1 MSTEPKQG
9 IWNRFVEKP
18 HRFFLA
24 LALTTLV
31 LLALAVFVSVLFPD
45 FILPRVL
52 RSVAAF
58 VAFGLA
64 VGFMAGFVGFF
75 LALIPPFRPLFRWIV
90 RRSVFLL
97 ACLVTLFALFYA
109 VENWRGARAW
119 ADFKR
124 AAEAR
129 GQWVEVQNIVPPQVP
144 DEQNVAAAPLFKPLW
159 NEFDPEWVRL
169 RAGPTGLTNEA
180 DRLKFTVAHE
190 RADPPPREAS
200 AHWMAGRRTDL
211 KLWQDHYRNPKGL
224 PNGMDAMES
233 EPGMVTSLPEPV
245 AKQFPVADQ
254 PQTPAA
260 DVLLALSRHDGILEE
275 LRAACERPHSR
286 FPVRYDEGFNAL
298 LPHLNRIK
306 SINQFL
312 ALRVAAQLEAGRTDE
327 AAADVE
333 LSFRVVDLVRGEPLL
348 ISHLVRM
355 GQVQIAISA
364 FWEGLAEQRW
374 TDAQLAAFERQLRQF
389 DFLADF
395 EIGMSGERAIS
406 SWTMDYL
413 QRNRDPGAF
422 EYGDPSAR
430 GADGMERAFGA
441 VLFHLIPRGW
451 FDQNK
456 VSIGRMHLELML
468 PVIDRDAAQV
478 SPSKVTRLTSLMNQR
493 LTKHSPYNW
502 VAGLLLP
509 ALGNASTRFAQAQTA
524 VNLARVA
531 CALERHRLAHGGYP
545 ETLDALAPKFI
556 PKLPH
561 DLIDGQPLRYRRA
574 GDSSVLYSIGW
585 NEIDDGGTVALTK
598 EGSANWKEGD
608 WVWRYPDR

>member
-31 LLALAVFVSVLFPD
+31 LLALAVLASSLFPD
-45 FILPRVL
+45 LTLPRVL
-52 RSVAAF
+52 RFVAAF
-58 VAFGLA
+58 VAFGL
-64 VGFMAGFVGFF
+64 VAGFIAGFIGFF

-169 RAGPTGLTNEA
+169 RAGPAGLTNEA
-180 DRLKFTVAHE
+180 DRLKFSITHE
-190 RADPPPREAS
+190 RADTPPRDAS
-200 AHWMAGRRTDL
+200 AFWRSGRRTDL
-211 KLWQDHYRNPKGL
+211 KLWQEHYRNPEGY
-224 PNGMDAMES
+224 PNAMES
-233 EPGMVTSLPEPV
+233 EPGVVTSLPEPV
-245 AKQFPVADQ
+245 AKQFPVAEQ

-348 ISHLVRM
+348 ISHLVRIA
-355 GQVQIAISA
+355 QVQIAISA
-364 FWEGLAEQRW
+364 LWEGLAEHRW
-374 TDAQLAAFERQLRQF
+374 TDAQLAGFDRQLRQF
-389 DFLADF
+389 DFLADY
-395 EIGMSGERAIS
+395 EIGMGGERAFS
-406 SWTMDYL
+406 TWTMEYL
-413 QRNRDPGAF
+413 RRDRNPGIF
-422 EYGDPSAR
+422 ESGDGSDAIDR
-430 GADGMERAFGA
+430 TFG
-441 VLFHLIPRGW
+441 VVFFHLIPGGW

-468 PVIDRDAAQV
+468 PVVDRDAAQV
-478 SPSKVTRLTSLMNQR
+478 SPSKVKRLTSLVDQQ
-493 LTKHSPYNW
+493 LTNRSPYNW
-502 VAGLLLP
+502 FAGLLLP
-509 ALGNASTRFAQAQTA
+509 ALGNASARFAQAQAA
-524 VNLARVA
+524 VDLARVA
-531 CALERHRLAHGGYP
+531 CALERHRLAHGDYP

-574 GDSSVLYSIGW
+574 DGSFVLYSVGW
-585 NEIDDGGTVALTK
+585 NEKDDGGTVVFTK
-598 EGSANWKEGD
+598 DERSANWNEGD